1 MIVGTSEIIEDLVLE
16 VEKQFSHWNSNSEDS
31 PKRFI
36 LLYYVG
42 KCGNLF
48 DNYEDALRKIDT
60 CKTIKIAQVTAWSE
74 QALAIDNYK
83 QLDQDSLL
91 SDIFENGKVDANKAL
106 KAIRDEGK
114 SRIFTAF
121 EDPVVMKTYIGQL
134 LRSNLEV

>member
-1 MIVGTSEIIEDLVLE
+1 MIVGTSETIEDLVLE

-48 DNYEDALRKIDT
+48 ENYEDAVRKIET
-60 CKTIKIAQVTAWSE
+60 CKAIKIAQVTAWSE
-74 QALAIDNYK
+74 QVLAIDNYK
-83 QLDQDSLL
+83 QLDQESLL

-114 SRIFTAF
+114 SRMFTAF
-121 EDPVVMKTYIGQL
+121 KDPVVMKTYIGQL
-134 LRSNLEV
+134 LRANLEV